1 MKHETIRLV
10 IPQWQGGNLEAYSL
24 GAELL
29 AFLSPKNGDKIINI
43 PISPYQKL
51 ENENGIMGRSQI
63 IRQLHTSYDVILEHN
78 SDNIVT
84 LGGDCLVSLAP
95 FSYLS
100 EKYKNDFGV
109 LWLDAHPDVMTPNEY
124 ANSHAHVLG
133 ALMGNGDKDLTSI
146 VKNKIKPE
154 KVLIAGINNPTPY
167 EENFIK
173 EHNINTYS
181 PEEIKKDSCK
191 KLKEWIEKE
200 NIKYLA
206 IHFDLDVLNYHN
218 FRSLY
223 FSNPNAKD
231 GEFDGIAK
239 GKLEIAE
246 ILKLIKFAQSKTKIV
261 GLTIAEHLPW
271 DALNLKNMLNELPLL
286 T

>member
-1 MKHETIRLV
+1 MQNNTIR
-10 IPQWQGGNLEAYSL
+10 IIMPQWQGGNLEAYSL

-29 AFLSPKNGDKIINI
+29 AFLSPKTNDKIINI
-43 PISPYQKL
+43 PISPYNKL
-51 ENENGIMGRSQI
+51 KNENGIMGRTQI
-63 IRQLHTSYDVILEHN
+63 KRQLNTAFDIIQEH
-78 SDNIVT
+78 SPQKIVT

-100 EKYKNDFGV
+100 EKYKENFAI
-109 LWLDAHPDVMTPNEY
+109 LWLDAHPDVMTPKEY

-146 VKNKIKPE
+146 VKNPVNPS

-167 EENFIK
+167 ENQFLK
-173 EHNINTYS
+173 EHNICTYS
-181 PEEIKKDSCK
+181 PNEIKKDNCK
-191 KLKEWIEKE
+191 KLENWIKKE
-200 NIKYLA
+200 NIKHLA

-231 GEFDGIAK
+231 GEFDSVAK

-246 ILKLIKFAQSKTKIV
+246 VLNIIKFADINTQIV
-261 GLTIAEHLPW
+261 GLSIAEHLPW
-271 DALNLKNMLNELPLL
+271 DAINLKAMLNELPLL
-286 T
+286 K

>member
-1 MKHETIRLV
+1 MQNDTIR
-10 IPQWQGGNLEAYSL
+10 IIMPQWQGGNLEAYSL

-29 AFLSPKNGDKIINI
+29 AFLSPKTNDKIINI
-43 PISPYQKL
+43 PISPYNKL
-51 ENENGIMGRSQI
+51 KNENGIMGRTQVK
-63 IRQLHTSYDVILEHN
+63 RQLNTAFDIIQEYSPQK
-78 SDNIVT
+78 IVT

-100 EKYKNDFGV
+100 EKYKENFAI
-109 LWLDAHPDVMTPNEY
+109 LWLDAHPDVMTPKEY

-146 VKNKIKPE
+146 VKNPVNPS
-154 KVLIAGINNPTPY
+154 KVLIVGINNPTPY
-167 EENFIK
+167 ENQFLK
-173 EHNINTYS
+173 EHNIRTYS
-181 PEEIKKDSCK
+181 PKEIKKDNCK
-191 KLKEWIEKE
+191 KLENWIKKE
-200 NIKYLA
+200 NIKHLA

-231 GEFDGIAK
+231 GEFDSVAK

-246 ILKLIKFAQSKTKIV
+246 VLNIIKFADINTQIV
-261 GLTIAEHLPW
+261 GLSIAEHLPW
-271 DALNLKNMLNELPLL
+271 DAINLKAMLNELPLL
-286 T
+286 K

>member
-1 MKHETIRLV
+1 MQNDTIR
-10 IPQWQGGNLEAYSL
+10 IIMPQWQGGNLEAYSL

-29 AFLSPKNGDKIINI
+29 AFLSPKTNDKIINI
-43 PISPYQKL
+43 PISPYNKL
-51 ENENGIMGRSQI
+51 KNENGIMGRTQI
-63 IRQLHTSYDVILEHN
+63 KRQLNTAFDIIQEYSPQK
-78 SDNIVT
+78 IVT

-100 EKYKNDFGV
+100 EKYKENFAI
-109 LWLDAHPDVMTPNEY
+109 LWLDAHPDVMTPKEY

-146 VKNKIKPE
+146 VKNPVNPS
-154 KVLIAGINNPTPY
+154 KVLIAGINNPTLY
-167 EENFIK
+167 EALFLK
-173 EHNINTYS
+173 EHNICTYS
-181 PEEIKKDSCK
+181 PNEIKKDNCK
-191 KLKEWIEKE
+191 KLENWIKKE
-200 NIKYLA
+200 NIKHLA

-231 GEFDGIAK
+231 SEFDGIAK

-246 ILKLIKFAQSKTKIV
+246 VLNIIKFADINTQIV
-261 GLTIAEHLPW
+261 GLSIAEHLPW
-271 DALNLKNMLNELPLL
+271 DAINLKAMLNELPLL
-286 T
+286 K

>member
-1 MKHETIRLV
+1 MQNDTIRV
-10 IPQWQGGNLEAYSL
+10 IMPQWQGGNLEAYSL

-29 AFLSPKNGDKIINI
+29 AFLSPKTNDKIINI
-43 PISPYQKL
+43 PISPYNKL
-51 ENENGIMGRSQI
+51 KNENGIMGRTQI
-63 IRQLHTSYDVILEHN
+63 KRQLNIAFTIINDYSPQK
-78 SDNIVT
+78 IVT

-100 EKYKNDFGV
+100 EKYKENFAI
-109 LWLDAHPDVMTPNEY
+109 LWLDAHPDVMTPKQY

-146 VKNKIKPE
+146 VKNPVKSN

-167 EENFIK
+167 ETQFLK
-173 EHNINTYS
+173 EHNICTYS
-181 PEEIKKDSCK
+181 PEEIREDNCK
-191 KLKEWIEKE
+191 KLENWIKKE
-200 NIKYLA
+200 NIKHLA
-206 IHFDLDVLNYHN
+206 IHLDLDVLNYHN

-246 ILKLIKFAQSKTKIV
+246 VLNLIKFVDIHTQIV
-261 GLTIAEHLPW
+261 GLSIAEHLPW
-271 DALNLKNMLNELPLL
+271 DAINLKAMLNELPLL
-286 T
+286 K

>member
-1 MKHETIRLV
+1 MQNDTIRV
-10 IPQWQGGNLEAYSL
+10 IMPQWQGGNLEAYSL

-29 AFLSPKNGDKIINI
+29 AFLSPKTNDKIINI
-43 PISPYQKL
+43 PISPYNKL
-51 ENENGIMGRSQI
+51 KNENGIMGRTQI
-63 IRQLHTSYDVILEHN
+63 KRQINTAFDIINEH
-78 SDNIVT
+78 SPQKIIT

-100 EKYKNDFGV
+100 EKYKENFAI
-109 LWLDAHPDVMTPNEY
+109 LWLDAHPDIMTPKEY

-133 ALMGNGDKDLTSI
+133 ALMRNGDKDLTSI
-146 VKNKIKPE
+146 VKNPVNPS

-167 EENFIK
+167 ENEFLK
-173 EHNINTYS
+173 KHNICTYS
-181 PEEIKKDSCK
+181 PKQIKEDNCK
-191 KLKEWIEKE
+191 KLENWIKKE
-200 NIKYLA
+200 NIKHLA

-239 GKLEIAE
+239 GKLEITE
-246 ILKLIKFAQSKTKIV
+246 VLNLIKFADINTQIV
-261 GLTIAEHLPW
+261 GLSITEHLPW
-271 DALNLKNMLNELPLL
+271 DAINLKAMLNELPLL
-286 T
+286 K